1 MLIKCWGSRGST
13 PISGKQYLKYGGDTT
28 CIQVTAQS
36 GETLIIDA
44 GTGIREL
51 GESLGN
57 KANCYLILTHAH
69 LDHVAG
75 FNFFKPLFHSDSV
88 VEIQNSCFSGVTV
101 ENILNTLMSP
111 PLFPIT
117 PKDLKAT
124 VRYRTDLTGT
134 FSIGS
139 LTVETIAL
147 SHPNGGFGFR
157 VTEADRRFV
166 FLTDNEIGFDHG
178 GGAGFDDY
186 ISFARNADLLFH
198 DAEFTPDEYRLR
210 RGWGH
215 STYIEALDL
224 ALRSGV
230 KRLGLFHLNQ
240 NRTDRQMDQIQADC
254 RSRIKAEGSTLDCFA
269 VACNMTFTL

>member
-1 MLIKCWGSRGST
+1 MLIKCWGSRGSPPT
-13 PISGKQYLKYGGDTT
+13 SGQQYLKYGGDTT
-28 CIQVTAQS
+28 CIQITAQS
-36 GETLIIDA
+36 GQTVIIDA
-44 GTGIREL
+44 GTGIRQL
-51 GESLGN
+51 GESLGSN
-57 KANCYLILTHAH
+57 AACYLLLTHAH

-75 FNFFKPLFHSDSV
+75 FNFFKPLFHGDSV

-101 ENILNTLMSP
+101 EKIFNTLMSP

-139 LTVETIAL
+139 LGVETIAL
-147 SHPNGGFGFR
+147 NHPNGGFGFR
-157 VTEADRRFV
+157 FTEAGRCFV

-178 GGAGFDDY
+178 AGTGFDDY

-215 STYIEALDL
+215 STYTEALDL
-224 ALRSGV
+224 GLRSGA

-254 RSRIKAEGSTLDCFA
+254 RSRIKSEGSTLDCFA
-269 VACNMTFTL
+269 VACNTVFTL

>member
-36 GETLIIDA
+36 GETVIIDA
-44 GTGIREL
+44 GTGIRQL
-51 GESLGN
+51 GESLGS
-57 KANCYLILTHAH
+57 KATCHLLLTHAH
-69 LDHVAG
+69 LDHVSG

-139 LTVETIAL
+139 LGVETIAL
-147 SHPNGGFGFR
+147 NHPNGGFGFR
-157 VTEADRRFV
+157 FTEADRRFV

-178 GGAGFDDY
+178 EGAGLDDY
-186 ISFARNADLLFH
+186 ICFARDADLLFH

-215 STYIEALDL
+215 STYTDALDL
-224 ALRSGV
+224 GLRSGV

-240 NRTDRQMDQIQADC
+240 NRTDRQLDQIQADC
-254 RSRIKAEGSTLDCFA
+254 RARIKSKGATLDCFA
-269 VACNMTFTL
+269 VACNRMFTL